1 MTGPDKRGRAVA
13 HPLVDDATRWWR
25 AYLLAE
31 DDQEGSLRRLGDAG
45 DDHVRDQLA
54 WLAEQP

>member
-25 AYLLAE
+25 SYLLAE
-31 DDQEGSLRRLGDAG
+31 DHQEDSLRRLADG
-45 DDHVRDQLA
+45 DDDHAQRQ
-54 WLAEQP
+54 QP